1 MKAAIIGCGNVGM
14 AAAYSI
20 FQSGYITDLFLV
32 DINQDKAYGEA
43 LDLIHGQSYASKC
56 HVFSTSLENLHTVDI
71 AIITAGVSQKA
82 GETRIDLLNRNN
94 VILKEIIE
102 VLDEKSPDAILL
114 MATNPVDIL
123 TYLAQK
129 LSKRAVNKIIGTGT
143 MLDSSRFRTSLGMF
157 FDINPKSIH
166 AYVVGEHGDSEVLL
180 WSQAAFGGQ
189 KILSSTI
196 NGKKLN
202 KEDISDINDHVTQA
216 AKYIIEKKGYTS
228 WAIGLVINQ
237 IVKIIVKDEKTIVPL
252 STNIQVSHNK
262 SVCIG
267 LPVILGREGIIQN
280 LDFAMNEEETKRFN
294 QSVTKILGI
303 IESL

>member
-1 MKAAIIGCGNVGM
+1 MHELKSFVCVCV
-14 AAAYSI
+14 YLREYI
-20 FQSGYITDLFLV
+20 FKFQ
-32 DINQDKAYGEA
+32 Q
-43 LDLIHGQSYASKC
+43 KC
-56 HVFSTSLENLHTVDI
+56 FAFKKYL
-71 AIITAGVSQKA
+71 
-82 GETRIDLLNRNN
+82 R
-94 VILKEIIE
+94 
-102 VLDEKSPDAILL
+102 EK
-114 MATNPVDIL
+114 NPISMTEFAND
-123 TYLAQK
+123 
-129 LSKRAVNKIIGTGT
+129 
-143 MLDSSRFRTSLGMF
+143 
-157 FDINPKSIH
+157 
-166 AYVVGEHGDSEVLL
+166 
-180 WSQAAFGGQ
+180 
-189 KILSSTI
+189 
-196 NGKKLN
+196 KKLN